1 MSDRYFRN
9 TETNEITTVI
19 EGADAS
25 VFETELI
32 SDTTNLRYVEVPTEA
47 EDVAETSA
55 DVAAE

>member
-9 TETNEITTVI
+9 TETNEITTVV